1 VKRLVLSRSVLLI
14 GLFVVGQSF
23 VPTAEGAVGAASMAE
38 ELSIM
43 ETVATAAVS
52 KTGKVRDAN
61 ATVPDANA
69 VGPGRSFEG
78 IGDVNMTGAD
88 EGIGDVNM
96 TVADT
101 NIPVEPNAEDLQAK
115 MLEDIEKAF
124 EELKRGSQKEERGW
138 LQLKAEK
145 KTELVKAVQKQLLDE
160 LNVLREIAVEEK
172 AVKTTAAID
181 KLLGDRQERFKKVFE
196 RMEAENEK
204 MQRKEQMRERRS
216 RERDRDRDRDRERR
230 PRRRD

>member
-1 VKRLVLSRSVLLI
+1 MKRLVLSRSVLLI

-23 VPTAEGAVGAASMAE
+23 VPTAEGTVGAASMAE

-88 EGIGDVNM
+88 
-96 TVADT
+96 A
-101 NIPVEPNAEDLQAK
+101 NIPKEPNAEDLQAK

-160 LNVLREIAVEEK
+160 LNVLREIAVEEE

-181 KLLGDRQERFKKVFE
+181 KLLGDRQERFKKVLK
-196 RMEAENEK
+196 RMDVENEK
-204 MQRKEQMRERRS
+204 MQRKEHLRNK
-216 RERDRDRDRDRERR
+216 RERDRDRERDRERDRDRERR
-230 PRRRD
+230 PRRKD

>member
-23 VPTAEGAVGAASMAE
+23 VPTAEGTVGAASMAE

-43 ETVATAAVS
+43 ETVANATAS
-52 KTGKVRDAN
+52 KTGKVGDAN
-61 ATVPDANA
+61 ATVPDVNA
-69 VGPGRSFEG
+69 TSV
-78 IGDVNMTGAD
+78 
-88 EGIGDVNM
+88 GDVNM
-96 TVADT
+96 TVADA
-101 NIPVEPNAEDLQAK
+101 NIPKEPNAEDLQAK

-160 LNVLREIAVEEK
+160 LNVLREIAIEEK

-181 KLLGDRQERFKKVFE
+181 KLLGDRQERFKKVLK
-196 RMEAENEK
+196 RMDVENEK

-216 RERDRDRDRDRERR
+216 RERDRERDRDRDRDRERR
-230 PRRRD
+230 QRRKD

>member
-1 VKRLVLSRSVLLI
+1 MKRLVLSRSVLLI

-23 VPTAEGAVGAASMAE
+23 VPTAEGTVGAASMAE

-43 ETVATAAVS
+43 ETVAGATAS
-52 KTGKVRDAN
+52 KEGEVKDAN
-61 ATVPDANA
+61 ATVPDVNA
-69 VGPGRSFEG
+69 TSV
-78 IGDVNMTGAD
+78 GDVNMTGAD
-88 EGIGDVNM
+88 
-96 TVADT
+96 A
-101 NIPVEPNAEDLQAK
+101 NIPKEPNAEDLQAK

-160 LNVLREIAVEEK
+160 LNVLREIAVEEE

-181 KLLGDRQERFKKVFE
+181 KLLGDRQERFEKVLE
-196 RMEAENEK
+196 RMETENEK

-230 PRRRD
+230 PRRKD

>member
-1 VKRLVLSRSVLLI
+1 MKRLVLSRSVLLI

-23 VPTAEGAVGAASMAE
+23 VPTAEGTVGAASMAE

-43 ETVATAAVS
+43 ETVANATAS
-52 KTGKVRDAN
+52 KASKVGDAN
-61 ATVPDANA
+61 AIVPDANA
-69 VGPGRSFEG
+69 AGPSRSFEG
-78 IGDVNMTGAD
+78 VGDVNMTGAD
-88 EGIGDVNM
+88 
-96 TVADT
+96 A
-101 NIPVEPNAEDLQAK
+101 NIPGEPNAEDLQAK

-160 LNVLREIAVEEK
+160 LNVLREIAVEEG

-204 MQRKEQMRERRS
+204 MQRKEQLRNRRS

-230 PRRRD
+230 QRRRD

>member
-23 VPTAEGAVGAASMAE
+23 VPTAEGTVGAASMAE

-43 ETVATAAVS
+43 ETVANATAS
-52 KTGKVRDAN
+52 KTGKVGDAN
-61 ATVPDANA
+61 ATVPDVNA
-69 VGPGRSFEG
+69 TSV
-78 IGDVNMTGAD
+78 GDVNMTGAD
-88 EGIGDVNM
+88 
-96 TVADT
+96 A
-101 NIPVEPNAEDLQAK
+101 NIPKEPNAEDLQAK

-124 EELKRGSQKEERGW
+124 EELKRGSQREERGW
-138 LQLKAEK
+138 MQLKAEK
-145 KTELVKAVQKQLLDE
+145 KTELVKAVQDQLLDE
-160 LNVLREIAVEEK
+160 LNVLREIAVEEE

-181 KLLGDRQERFKKVFE
+181 KLLGDRQERFKKVLK
-196 RMEAENEK
+196 RMDVENEK

-230 PRRRD
+230 PQRKD

>member
-1 VKRLVLSRSVLLI
+1 MKRLVLSRSVLLI

-43 ETVATAAVS
+43 ETVANATAS
-52 KTGKVRDAN
+52 KTGKVGDAN
-61 ATVPDANA
+61 ATDSSREAR
-69 VGPGRSFEG
+69 GPGRSFEG
-78 IGDVNMTGAD
+78 VGDVNMTGAD
-88 EGIGDVNM
+88 
-96 TVADT
+96 A
-101 NIPVEPNAEDLQAK
+101 NIPREPNAEDL
-115 MLEDIEKAF
+115 MLKDIEKAF
-124 EELKRGSQKEERGW
+124 GELKRGSQKEERGW

-181 KLLGDRQERFKKVFE
+181 KLLGDRQEQFKKVLK
-196 RMEAENEK
+196 RMDVENEK
-204 MQRKEQMRERRS
+204 MQRKEQMRERRG

>member
-1 VKRLVLSRSVLLI
+1 MKRLVLSRSVLLI

-23 VPTAEGAVGAASMAE
+23 VPTAEGTVGAASMAE

-43 ETVATAAVS
+43 ETVANATAS
-52 KTGKVRDAN
+52 KTGKVGDAN

-88 EGIGDVNM
+88 
-96 TVADT
+96 A
-101 NIPVEPNAEDLQAK
+101 NIPKEPNAEDLQAK

-160 LNVLREIAVEEK
+160 LNVLREIAVEEE

-181 KLLGDRQERFKKVFE
+181 KLLGDRQERFEKVLE
-196 RMEAENEK
+196 R
-204 MQRKEQMRERRS
+204 MRERRGRERD

-230 PRRRD
+230 PRRKD